1 MTSPFDS
8 KNRVAAALDR
18 LALRVLL
25 FVLSVGYFFF
35 LWHNGA
41 LSLLAGSALFILA
54 MLTLLLLERR
64 TLARRDHALRVRVG
78 GSIALEEL
86 MLLPAAQAEK
96 RVCALL
102 AQTLGGNARDSVLT
116 YANKTYLVRCAQT
129 LSGSSVGE
137 GDVLAAHRA
146 RIASE
151 TEFCILAST
160 GGFSPSAQ
168 RAAEWMEPPIRL
180 IAGRQLALLFGQ
192 QHPATDA
199 EIARRARRQR
209 TPFSRG
215 RIRALALAPAKQ
227 GRYLLVAFLLT
238 MLYLL
243 LHSALSLVFALV
255 SFVLAMLCA
264 RENQKAFRL

>member
-1 MTSPFDS
+1 M
-8 KNRVAAALDR
+8 
-18 LALRVLL
+18 
-25 FVLSVGYFFF
+25 
-35 LWHNGA
+35 
-41 LSLLAGSALFILA
+41 
-54 MLTLLLLERR
+54 
-64 TLARRDHALRVRVG
+64 
-78 GSIALEEL
+78 
-86 MLLPAAQAEK
+86 
-96 RVCALL
+96 
-102 AQTLGGNARDSVLT
+102 
-116 YANKTYLVRCAQT
+116 
-129 LSGSSVGE
+129 
-137 GDVLAAHRA
+137 LAAHRA

-168 RAAEWMEPPIRL
+168 RAAEWMEPPVRL

-199 EIARRARRQR
+199 EIARRARRAANAIFPR
-209 TPFSRG
+209 
-215 RIRALALAPAKQ
+215 RIRALAARSGQA
-227 GRYLLVAFLLT
+227 GGSYLLVAFLLT

>member
-1 MTSPFDS
+1 MVSPFDS

-25 FVLSVGYFFF
+25 FVLSVGYFFL
-35 LWHNGA
+35 LWHSGA
-41 LSLLAGSALFILA
+41 LSLLAGSALFVLA

-64 TLARRDHALRVRVG
+64 TLARRDHALRVRIG
-78 GSIALEEL
+78 GAIALEEL
-86 MLLPAAQAEK
+86 MLLPAAEAEK
-96 RVCALL
+96 RVCLLL
-102 AQTLGGNARDSVLT
+102 AQTLGGAAEDSVLT
-116 YANKTYLVRCAQT
+116 YAGRTYLVRCAQT
-129 LSGSSVGE
+129 LSGSSAGE

-146 RIASE
+146 RVASGA
-151 TEFCILAST
+151 EFCVLAAT
-160 GGFSPSAQ
+160 GGFSPAAM

-180 IAGRQLALLFGQ
+180 IEGRRLALLFGRR
-192 QHPATDA
+192 HPATDA

>member
-8 KNRVAAALDR
+8 KNRVATALDR
-18 LALRVLL
+18 LALRALL
-25 FVLSVGYFFF
+25 FVLSVGYFFM
-35 LWHNGA
+35 LWHSSP
-41 LSLLAGSALFILA
+41 LSLLAGSALFALA

-78 GSIALEEL
+78 GAIALEEL
-86 MLLPAAQAEK
+86 MLLPAAEAEN

-102 AQTLGGNARDSVLT
+102 AEALGGSAQGPVLS
-116 YANKTYLVRCAQT
+116 YADKTYLVRCAQT
-129 LSGSSVGE
+129 LPGSSVGE
-137 GDVLAAHRA
+137 GDVLSAHRA
-146 RIASE
+146 RAAANIE
-151 TEFCILAST
+151 LCILAGT
-160 GGFSPSAQ
+160 GGFSPAAQ

-180 IAGRQLALLFGQ
+180 VAGRQLALLFGQ

-209 TPFSRG
+209 TPFSRV

-238 MLYLL
+238 MMYLL
-243 LHSALSLVFALV
+243 LRSTLSLAFALI

>member
-1 MTSPFDS
+1 MMSPFDS
-8 KNRVAAALDR
+8 KNRVATALDR

-25 FVLSVGYFFF
+25 FLLSVGYFFA
-35 LWHNGA
+35 LWHSGA
-41 LSLLAGSALFILA
+41 PSLLAGSALFALA

-64 TLARRDHALRVRVG
+64 TLARRDRALRVRVG
-78 GSIALEEL
+78 GAIALEEL
-86 MLLPAAQAEK
+86 IL
-96 RVCALL
+96 LL
-102 AQTLGGNARDSVLT
+102 AETLGGAAQGSVLS
-116 YANKTYLVRCAQT
+116 YAGKTYLVRCAQT
-129 LSGSSVGE
+129 LPGSAAGE

-146 RIASE
+146 KAASGAE
-151 TEFCILAST
+151 LCILAGT
-160 GGFSPSAQ
+160 GGFTPAAR

-227 GRYLLVAFLLT
+227 GRYLLVAFLLAL
-238 MLYLL
+238 LYLFL
-243 LHSALSLVFALV
+243 RSLLSLVFALTA
-255 SFVLAMLCA
+255 FVLAMLCA
-264 RENQKAFRL
+264 RENRKAFRL

>member
-35 LWHNGA
+35 LWHSGA
-41 LSLLAGSALFILA
+41 LSLLAGSALFALA

-64 TLARRDHALRVRVG
+64 TLARRDHALRIRVG
-78 GSIALEEL
+78 GAIALEEL
-86 MLLPAAQAEK
+86 TLLPAAEAEA
-96 RVCALL
+96 RVCLLL
-102 AQTLGGNARDSVLT
+102 AQTLGGTARGSVLS
-116 YANKTYLVRCAQT
+116 YAGKTYLVRCAQT
-129 LSGSSVGE
+129 LPGSSAGE

-146 RIASE
+146 KTASGAE
-151 TEFCILAST
+151 LCILAGT
-160 GGFSPSAQ
+160 GGFSPAAQ

-180 IAGRQLALLFGQ
+180 LAGRQLALLFGQ
-192 QHPATDA
+192 QLPATDA

-209 TPFSRG
+209 TPFTRG

-243 LHSALSLVFALV
+243 LHSLLSLVFALV
-255 SFVLAMLCA
+255 SFALAMLCA

>member
-1 MTSPFDS
+1 
-8 KNRVAAALDR
+8 
-18 LALRVLL
+18 
-25 FVLSVGYFFF
+25 
-35 LWHNGA
+35 
-41 LSLLAGSALFILA
+41 
-54 MLTLLLLERR
+54 
-64 TLARRDHALRVRVG
+64 
-78 GSIALEEL
+78 
-86 MLLPAAQAEK
+86 
-96 RVCALL
+96 
-102 AQTLGGNARDSVLT
+102 
-116 YANKTYLVRCAQT
+116 
-129 LSGSSVGE
+129 
-137 GDVLAAHRA
+137 
-146 RIASE
+146 
-151 TEFCILAST
+151 
-160 GGFSPSAQ
+160 
-168 RAAEWMEPPIRL
+168 MEPPVRL

>member
-1 MTSPFDS
+1 
-8 KNRVAAALDR
+8 
-18 LALRVLL
+18 
-25 FVLSVGYFFF
+25 
-35 LWHNGA
+35 
-41 LSLLAGSALFILA
+41 
-54 MLTLLLLERR
+54 
-64 TLARRDHALRVRVG
+64 
-78 GSIALEEL
+78 

-116 YANKTYLVRCAQT
+116 YANKTYLVRCAPNPVR
-129 LSGSSVGE
+129 LFRRRGRCAGRAPRPDCLRNGILHSS
-137 GDVLAAHRA
+137 LNRRLFPH
-146 RIASE
+146 
-151 TEFCILAST
+151 
-160 GGFSPSAQ
+160 PAQ

-227 GRYLLVAFLLT
+227 GRYLLVAFLLM

-264 RENQKAFRL
+264 QENQKAFRL

>member
-1 MTSPFDS
+1 MMSPFDS
-8 KNRVAAALDR
+8 KNRVATALDR

-25 FVLSVGYFFF
+25 FLLSVGYFFA
-35 LWHNGA
+35 LWHSGA
-41 LSLLAGSALFILA
+41 PSLLAGSALFALA

-64 TLARRDHALRVRVG
+64 TLARRDRALRVRVG
-78 GSIALEEL
+78 GAIALEEL
-86 MLLPAAQAEK
+86 MLLPAAEA
-96 RVCALL
+96 CLLL
-102 AQTLGGNARDSVLT
+102 AETLGGAAQGSVLS
-116 YANKTYLVRCAQT
+116 YAGKTYLVRCAQT
-129 LSGSSVGE
+129 LPGSAAGE

-146 RIASE
+146 KAASGAE
-151 TEFCILAST
+151 LCILAGT
-160 GGFSPSAQ
+160 GGFTPAAQ

-227 GRYLLVAFLLT
+227 GRYLLVAFLLAL
-238 MLYLL
+238 LYLFL
-243 LHSALSLVFALV
+243 RSLLSLVFALTA
-255 SFVLAMLCA
+255 FVLAMLCA
-264 RENQKAFRL
+264 RENRKAFRL